1 MTAITLERRNQT
13 TEEVSQVRATSTTN
27 DNMKSIQWTAKIAAV
42 LYLLIAVVAGFVH
55 FYVPD
60 ELIVLGDATA
70 TATKIMASEG
80 LFRLSMAS
88 ELFLLLSEIVLSVLL
103 YVLLRPV
110 NRTLSLVAAV
120 SRLAMTT
127 IHGFNLV
134 SQAVVLILLSG
145 AGYLTAFE
153 PTQLHALAML
163 FLDAYGAGFNIG
175 IIFLVLHALPLGY
188 LIFRSGY
195 FPKFLGVLF
204 AMAAVGY
211 LIDGFAYILID
222 NYKTGAVYFALPI
235 ALSEIAF
242 PLWLLFKGVNA
253 EQWGNREAVN
263 ARREEAAR
271 PSFDAPPT
279 SVGSLDLNLAAAT
292 GGAR

>member
-1 MTAITLERRNQT
+1 MTAMTLERRNQT
-13 TEEVSQVRATSTTN
+13 TDAGSPAQATSTTN
-27 DNMKSIQWTAKIAAV
+27 DNMKAIQWTAKIAAV

-55 FYVPD
+55 FYVPG

-70 TATKIMASEG
+70 TATKIVASEG
-80 LFRLSMAS
+80 LFRMSMAS
-88 ELFLLLSEIVLSVLL
+88 EMFLLLSEIVLSVLL
-103 YVLLRPV
+103 YVLLKPV
-110 NRTLSLVAAV
+110 NQTLSLVAAA

-134 SQAVVLILLSG
+134 NQAVVLVLLSG
-145 AGYLTAFE
+145 AGYLTVFE

-163 FLDAYGAGFNIG
+163 FLDAYGAGFTLG
-175 IIFLVLHALPLGY
+175 IVFLFLHALALGY
-188 LIFRSGY
+188 LIIRSGY
-195 FPKFLGVLF
+195 FPKFVGVLF
-204 AMAAVGY
+204 MMASLGY
-211 LIDGFAYILID
+211 LIDGFAYLLFD

-253 EQWGNREAVN
+253 EQWGKREGINV
-263 ARREEAAR
+263 RREEAAR
-271 PSFDAPPT
+271 D
-279 SVGSLDLNLAAAT
+279 SVSALPIAAGSLDLKLAAAT